1 MYKKEK
7 SENTSTSEVQLSGK
21 SFDSIDLLL
30 KKFPVTNKE
39 KQELGQKRVFKGS
52 GHDNN
57 KTITK
62 ESKYILGSNA
72 QIPPRARDNDAS
84 ASRVKLPIHSFRDKL
99 LKSIKTNQVT
109 LVTGDTGCGKT
120 TQVGQYILEDANKRQ
135 QPCRIVCTQPRR
147 ISAISVAERVAY
159 ERGEQIGQTVGYQI
173 RLESK
178 VSPKTALLYCT
189 NGVLLRLLMT
199 GHKALANVTHVI
211 MDEIHERDKFSDYL
225 LICLRDQLKSYKNL
239 RVVLMSA
246 ALNIDLFRDYFGNC
260 PIIHIPVMC
269 HKVEEYFLEDVL
281 ELTGYSNNAMQKL
294 AREAEVKKP
303 NKPPEKLKA
312 GHVKVLK
319 KGEKE
324 ELDMIKQAEA
334 NREQSKGYVY
344 KSHCIFLCL

>member
-7 SENTSTSEVQLSGK
+7 SENSSTSEVKLSGK
-21 SFDSIDLLL
+21 SFDSIDLML

-39 KQELGQKRVFKGS
+39 KQELSQKRVFKGS

-99 LKSIKTNQVT
+99 LKSVKTNQVT

-135 QPCRIVCTQPRR
+135 QPCRVVCTQPRR

-281 ELTGYSNNAMQKL
+281 ELTGYSNKAMQKL
-294 AREAEVKKP
+294 ARESEVKKL

-324 ELDMIKQAEA
+324 EVDMIKPAEA
-334 NREQSKGYVY
+334 NKEESKRYV
-344 KSHCIFLCL
+344 KIFYVLFL